1 MLGHVSQR
9 ILARFSRVTSTGKF
23 YVPQLD
29 GVRCIAIS
37 WVLAVHVAQYVV
49 ERAGQTVAAS
59 KANPLIYFL
68 DAGRAGVDLFFVI
81 SGFVLAIP
89 FARQHMAAG
98 KPVRLGAFYTRRLTR
113 LEPPY
118 IIHLLFTLGMW
129 VLLGAKAFPL
139 PLITKSTYLPDVPSH
154 LLASL
159 IYSHQF
165 IYQAMPFPNIVLWSL
180 EVEVQFYI
188 LAPLLALVFAIRDP
202 GLRRTVIVGAMAVFA
217 GIAFYWHDNFMVSH
231 SLLGYLQEFLVGF
244 LLVDLYLTQWQ
255 DGSAGRHLW
264 DVVSLLGWAG
274 IVYCDC
280 LGASRFLVLPGVML
294 MMFVGAFRGPVVRRV
309 LGNAWLATIGG
320 MCCTIY
326 MYHGGI
332 ILALGRKTWHWRT
345 GVMWVDVACQV
356 IILWIACLVV
366 CSLLFLAFER
376 PFMRPDWYKRLWA
389 RVWPARRRTEV
400 REMAEVEAK
409 R

>member
-1 MLGHVSQR
+1 MSEPLSQR
-9 ILARFSRVTSTGKF
+9 ILARFSRVTSSGKW

-37 WVLAVHVAQYVV
+37 WVLAVHVAQYVI
-49 ERAGQTVAAS
+49 ERAGQTVATS
-59 KANPLIYFL
+59 KANPLIYFI

-89 FARQHMAAG
+89 FARQHLAIG
-98 KPVRLGAFYTRRLTR
+98 KPVSLKAFFTRRLTR

-118 IIHLLFTLGMW
+118 IIHLLFTLAMW
-129 VLLGAKAFPL
+129 VVLGAKAFPL
-139 PLITKSTYLPDVPSH
+139 PSITQSSYLSAVPSH
-154 LLASL
+154 LVASL
-159 IYSHQF
+159 FYSHQF

-202 GLRRTVIVGAMAVFA
+202 GLRRAVILGMMAVFA
-217 GIAFYWHDNFMVSH
+217 GIAFHWHDNFMVSH

-244 LLVDLYLTQWQ
+244 LLVDLYLTRWQ
-255 DGSAGRHLW
+255 DSPARQYVW
-264 DVVSLLGWAG
+264 DVISLLGWVG

-280 LGASRFLVLPGVML
+280 LGASRFLVLPGAML
-294 MMFVGAFRGPVVRRV
+294 MMFAGAFRGAITSRV
-309 LGNAWLATIGG
+309 LGNRWLATLGG

-332 ILALGRKTWHWRT
+332 ILALGHKARHWRT
-345 GVMWVDVACQV
+345 GIMWLDVISQV
-356 IILWIACLVV
+356 ILLWIACMAI

-389 RVWPARRRTEV
+389 RVRPVRRTAESRETAKTEV
-400 REMAEVEAK
+400 S
-409 R
+409 